1 MITKLKDFSATKH
14 FSMHFKR
21 IFGANT
27 TFGDIANEKKKQV
40 VAELEF
46 LSENTYCDTCKQYI
60 NEEFRYKRQAEL
72 RGKEKTL
79 EAELAKVKAEQNS
92 TGNLMG
98 SHVESH
104 LKDQQEYNVKQLK
117 EKL

>member
-21 IFGANT
+21 IFGGNA
-27 TFGDIANEKKKQV
+27 TFGDI
-40 VAELEF
+40 
-46 LSENTYCDTCKQYI
+46 
-60 NEEFRYKRQAEL
+60 
-72 RGKEKTL
+72 
-79 EAELAKVKAEQNS
+79 AKVKAEQNS

>member
-1 MITKLKDFSATKH
+1 MKLKDFSATKH

-21 IFGANT
+21 IFGGNT
-27 TFGDIANEKKKQV
+27 TFGDI
-40 VAELEF
+40 
-46 LSENTYCDTCKQYI
+46 
-60 NEEFRYKRQAEL
+60 
-72 RGKEKTL
+72 
-79 EAELAKVKAEQNS
+79 AKVKAEQNS

-104 LKDQQEYNVKQLK
+104 LKDQQEYAAKLTK

>member
-1 MITKLKDFSATKH
+1 MTKLKDFSATKH

-27 TFGDIANEKKKQV
+27 TFGDIA
-40 VAELEF
+40 
-46 LSENTYCDTCKQYI
+46 
-60 NEEFRYKRQAEL
+60 
-72 RGKEKTL
+72 
-79 EAELAKVKAEQNS
+79 KVKAEQNS

-98 SHVESH
+98 DHVASH

>member
-1 MITKLKDFSATKH
+1 MFNNNKGDKNMSVMKLKDFSATKH

-27 TFGDIANEKKKQV
+27 TFGDIA
-40 VAELEF
+40 
-46 LSENTYCDTCKQYI
+46 
-60 NEEFRYKRQAEL
+60 
-72 RGKEKTL
+72 
-79 EAELAKVKAEQNS
+79 KVKAEQNS

-98 SHVESH
+98 SHVEEH
-104 LKDQQEYNVKQLK
+104 LKDQQEYAAKLIK

>member
-1 MITKLKDFSATKH
+1 MFNKLGDKNMSVMKLKDFSATKH

-27 TFGDIANEKKKQV
+27 TFGDIA
-40 VAELEF
+40 
-46 LSENTYCDTCKQYI
+46 
-60 NEEFRYKRQAEL
+60 
-72 RGKEKTL
+72 
-79 EAELAKVKAEQNS
+79 KVKAEQNS

-104 LKDQQEYNVKQLK
+104 LKDQQEYAAKLITK
-117 EKL
+117 ERL

>member
-1 MITKLKDFSATKH
+1 MKLKDFSATKH

-21 IFGANT
+21 IFGGNA
-27 TFGDIANEKKKQV
+27 TFGDI
-40 VAELEF
+40 
-46 LSENTYCDTCKQYI
+46 
-60 NEEFRYKRQAEL
+60 
-72 RGKEKTL
+72 
-79 EAELAKVKAEQNS
+79 AKVKAEQNS

-104 LKDQQEYNVKQLK
+104 LKDQQEYAAKLIK

>member
-1 MITKLKDFSATKH
+1 MKLKDFRATKH

-21 IFGANT
+21 IFGGNA
-27 TFGDIANEKKKQV
+27 TFGDI
-40 VAELEF
+40 
-46 LSENTYCDTCKQYI
+46 
-60 NEEFRYKRQAEL
+60 
-72 RGKEKTL
+72 
-79 EAELAKVKAEQNS
+79 AKVKAEQNS

-98 SHVESH
+98 SHVELH

>member
-1 MITKLKDFSATKH
+1 MKLKDFSATKH

-27 TFGDIANEKKKQV
+27 TFGDIA
-40 VAELEF
+40 
-46 LSENTYCDTCKQYI
+46 
-60 NEEFRYKRQAEL
+60 
-72 RGKEKTL
+72 
-79 EAELAKVKAEQNS
+79 KVKAEQNS

-104 LKDQQEYNVKQLK
+104 LKDQQEYAAKLIK
-117 EKL
+117 ERL

>member
-1 MITKLKDFSATKH
+1 MKLKDFSATKH

-27 TFGDIANEKKKQV
+27 TFGDIA
-40 VAELEF
+40 
-46 LSENTYCDTCKQYI
+46 
-60 NEEFRYKRQAEL
+60 
-72 RGKEKTL
+72 
-79 EAELAKVKAEQNS
+79 KVKAQQNS

-98 SHVESH
+98 SHVEAH
-104 LKDQQEYNVKQLK
+104 LKDQQEYKVQQLK

>member
-1 MITKLKDFSATKH
+1 MKLKDFSATKH

-21 IFGANT
+21 IFGANA
-27 TFGDIANEKKKQV
+27 TFGDI
-40 VAELEF
+40 
-46 LSENTYCDTCKQYI
+46 
-60 NEEFRYKRQAEL
+60 
-72 RGKEKTL
+72 
-79 EAELAKVKAEQNS
+79 AKVKAEQNS

-98 SHVESH
+98 DHVESH

>member
-1 MITKLKDFSATKH
+1 MSVMKLKDFSATKH

-27 TFGDIANEKKKQV
+27 TFGDIA
-40 VAELEF
+40 
-46 LSENTYCDTCKQYI
+46 
-60 NEEFRYKRQAEL
+60 
-72 RGKEKTL
+72 
-79 EAELAKVKAEQNS
+79 KVKAKQNS

-98 SHVESH
+98 SHVESQ

>member
-1 MITKLKDFSATKH
+1 MKLKDFSATKH

-21 IFGANT
+21 IFGGNA
-27 TFGDIANEKKKQV
+27 TFGDI
-40 VAELEF
+40 
-46 LSENTYCDTCKQYI
+46 
-60 NEEFRYKRQAEL
+60 
-72 RGKEKTL
+72 
-79 EAELAKVKAEQNS
+79 AKVKAEQNS

-98 SHVESH
+98 SHVELH

>member
-1 MITKLKDFSATKH
+1 MKLKPNETMMVAFSK
-14 FSMHFKR
+14 HFKR
-21 IFGANT
+21 IFGKDT
-27 TFGDIANEKKKQV
+27 TFGDI
-40 VAELEF
+40 
-46 LSENTYCDTCKQYI
+46 
-60 NEEFRYKRQAEL
+60 
-72 RGKEKTL
+72 
-79 EAELAKVKAEQNS
+79 AKVKAEQNS

>member
-1 MITKLKDFSATKH
+1 MTKIKDFSATKH

-27 TFGDIANEKKKQV
+27 TFGDI
-40 VAELEF
+40 
-46 LSENTYCDTCKQYI
+46 
-60 NEEFRYKRQAEL
+60 
-72 RGKEKTL
+72 
-79 EAELAKVKAEQNS
+79 AKVKAEQNS

-104 LKDQQEYNVKQLK
+104 LKDQQEYAAKLITK

>member
-1 MITKLKDFSATKH
+1 MKLKDFSATKH

-21 IFGANT
+21 IFGGNT
-27 TFGDIANEKKKQV
+27 TFGDIA
-40 VAELEF
+40 
-46 LSENTYCDTCKQYI
+46 
-60 NEEFRYKRQAEL
+60 
-72 RGKEKTL
+72 
-79 EAELAKVKAEQNS
+79 KVKAQQNS

-104 LKDQQEYNVKQLK
+104 LKDQQEYAAKLIK

>member
-1 MITKLKDFSATKH
+1 MFNNNNKGDKVMITKLKDFSATKH

-21 IFGANT
+21 IFGGNA
-27 TFGDIANEKKKQV
+27 TFGDI
-40 VAELEF
+40 
-46 LSENTYCDTCKQYI
+46 
-60 NEEFRYKRQAEL
+60 
-72 RGKEKTL
+72 
-79 EAELAKVKAEQNS
+79 AKVKAEQNS